1 MIFTS
6 GYIQPRP
13 LEAAQTHWRSI
24 SLPRKINQSESS
36 VSCGQLMKMYTMHGL
51 SLSLSHHTVR
61 CTLSLPPLMF
71 RRQGLALAKF
81 AKSIH
86 QLIDRNKEF
95 RTTFRGPSAS
105 ISARL
110 LLQRRQEIGW
120 DGGRWSSSGRPEGVR
135 WWEEGEGDFSPHVV
149 KRIRTGIFGGF

>member
-36 VSCGQLMKMYTMHGL
+36 LSCGQFMKMYTMHGL
-51 SLSLSHHTVR
+51 SLSLSSYCQMH
-61 CTLSLPPLMF
+61 TLSASLHV
-71 RRQGLALAKF
+71 QGLALAKF

-86 QLIDRNKEF
+86 HSIDRNKEF

-135 WWEEGEGDFSPHVV
+135 RWEEGERDFSPHVV